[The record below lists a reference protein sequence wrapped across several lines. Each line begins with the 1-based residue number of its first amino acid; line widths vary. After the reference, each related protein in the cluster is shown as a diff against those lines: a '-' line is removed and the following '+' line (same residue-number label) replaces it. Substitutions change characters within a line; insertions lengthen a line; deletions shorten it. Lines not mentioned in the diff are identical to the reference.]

1 MRPMRPPRMSVLSL
15 TLALVACSDPFPCT
29 RYCWSHQQD
38 VPDVTDAAM
47 TGVPDGRFDGHC
59 TTSLGVNA
67 WSPPLPTF
75 GFYAAEQCV
84 DANVHS
90 IIARTVAT
98 IQDPTLDASQACDV
112 TDLQTYA
119 DFVTTLAHQ
128 ARDACVDHLT
138 CKHAPAGCD
147 IDPGTMGNQACT
159 ITTAEMLCDQVVL
172 APALAALTDLT
183 NAPGAAQ
190 PQRDGTITQYVQDP
204 AECEPLLQAD
214 TDDPPACDDPAGGGN
229 GLDDSTGGTGTTGEG
244 AAPFGDIDS
253 LVTCP
258 TTTRCF
264 VEPELFAHVQH
275 NLHVFHDD
283 AIALAPVAIPGI
295 PRGLQLS
302 GLDADEASAQLLT
315 ALGLADGDVVTH
327 VDGSSLAAMET
338 IEQLLVDLPTTTS
351 WMLTLQRREGS
362 AWAPLHRT
370 ITRAP

>member
-1 MRPMRPPRMSVLSL
+1 MRPPRMPILL
-15 TLALVACSDPFPCT
+15 LALALMACSDPFPCT

-38 VPDVTDAAM
+38 VLDMTDAAM
-47 TGVPDGRFDGHC
+47 MGVPDGRFDGHC
-59 TTSLGVNA
+59 TTSSGVNE
-67 WSPPLPTF
+67 WYPPLPPF

-84 DANVHS
+84 SADIHS

-98 IQDPTLDASQACDV
+98 IQDPTLDADQACDV
-112 TDLQTYA
+112 TDLQVYA
-119 DFVTTLAHQ
+119 DFVATLAHQ

-147 IDPGTMGNQACT
+147 IDPGIMGNQACT
-159 ITTAEMLCDQVVL
+159 IATAEFLCDQVVL

-190 PQRDGTITQYVQDP
+190 PQRDGTVTVYVQDP

-214 TDDPPACDDPAGGGN
+214 TDDPPACDDPDPGAD

-244 AAPFGDIDS
+244 TAPFGDIDS

-258 TTTRCF
+258 TPTRCL
-264 VEPELFAHVQH
+264 VEAELFAHVQRSV
-275 NLHVFHDD
+275 HVFHDEGVE
-283 AIALAPVAIPGI
+283 LAPVAIPGI
-295 PRGLQLS
+295 PRGFQLT
-302 GLDADEASAQLLT
+302 GLDDGDASEQLLR

-327 VDGSSLAAMET
+327 VDGTSIASMEAIERLLLA
-338 IEQLLVDLPTTTS
+338 VPTTTS
-351 WMLTLQRREGS
+351 WTLTVQRRKGS
-362 AWAPLHRT
+362 TWTPLPRT

>member
-1 MRPMRPPRMSVLSL
+1 MRPPRMPILL
-15 TLALVACSDPFPCT
+15 LALAPMACSDPFPCT

-59 TTSLGVNA
+59 TTSSGVNE
-67 WSPPLPTF
+67 WYPPLPTF

-84 DANVHS
+84 PADVHAV
-90 IIARTVAT
+90 IARTVAT
-98 IQDPTLDASQACDV
+98 IQDPTLDASSDCDV
-112 TDLQTYA
+112 TDLQIYG

-138 CKHAPAGCD
+138 CKRAPAGCD
-147 IDPGTMGNQACT
+147 IDPSTMGNQACT
-159 ITTAEMLCDQVVL
+159 IATAEALCDQVVL

-190 PQRDGTITQYVQDP
+190 PQRDGTVTQYVDDP

-214 TDDPPACDDPAGGGN
+214 TDDPPACDDPGGS
-229 GLDDSTGGTGTTGEG
+229 GLDDSTGTTGEG

-258 TTTRCF
+258 TATRCL
-264 VEPELFAHVQH
+264 VEPALFARVQRST
-275 NLHVFHDD
+275 HVFHDEGVE
-283 AIALAPVAIPGI
+283 LARVDLPGI

-302 GLDADEASAQLLT
+302 GLDAGEASAQLLT
-315 ALGLADGDVVTH
+315 ALGFADGDVVTH
-327 VDGSSLAAMET
+327 VDGSSLASMET
-338 IEQLLVDLPTTTS
+338 IAQLLLDVPTTAS
-351 WMLTLQRREGS
+351 WTLTVQRRTGS
-362 AWAPLHRT
+362 RWTPLART